1 MLNELYLSECFEKI
15 KTLPD
20 NSVGSIVSDP
30 PYLIDFMNKKWD
42 SQDSPVGKKE
52 FWLEVKRVLKPGAH
66 AAIFGHSR
74 THHRVMVAMEDAG
87 FEIRDTMMWLYG
99 SGFPKSHNI
108 SKAID
113 KLEGKEPK
121 VVGERIT
128 GNARTKEGWKG
139 GQTTIPV
146 TEPASSAAKDWEG
159 WGTALKPA
167 YEPIIIARKPIEK
180 GLSVAQNVLKWGVG
194 GINIDGCR
202 VGSETRTF
210 KPGKPSDLLEG
221 GWGACGETKTVEGRF
236 PANVML
242 SHHPDCK
249 KVGEVEEELPAIAT
263 KTETT
268 AMGWEKKGY
277 TTPAVSSTTDVYD
290 CHEDCPAK
298 LINDQSGIVK
308 GGKSAP
314 NRKQGFKKSYVGDN
328 IESCKTTTSTSYEDT
343 GGAARFFENHE
354 WDCHED
360 CPAKLLDEQSGIKKA
375 GKELITKHAGQKV
388 GFREAYVNGEENKM
402 EGVVTNY
409 HDGGGAS
416 RFFYCP
422 KVSKKERNLG
432 CEHLEDKELCQSG
445 NRSTKEGDIGLNK
458 VKIRKNNHPTVKPIA
473 LMRYLIRLIT
483 PSGEICLD
491 PFMGSGSTGMAA
503 VLEGRDFIGIEMSED
518 YLEIAKARIE
528 WAKKEAKKK

>member
-66 AAIFGHSR
+66 CAIFGHTR

-121 VVGERIT
+121 VVGQKTVTRDLS
-128 GNARTKEGWKG
+128 G
-139 GQTTIPV
+139 GSWAQLHGKPNSATTVPI
-146 TEPASSAAKDWEG
+146 TEPASNAAKQWDG
-159 WGTALKPA
+159 YGTALKPA
-167 YEPIIIARKPIEK
+167 AK
-180 GLSVAQNVLKWGVG
+180 NVLKWGVG

-202 VGSETRTF
+202 VGKETRTNQYCGTH
-210 KPGKPSDLLEG
+210 KHTYGIYGSE
-221 GWGACGETKTVEGRF
+221 GETVVQGRF

-277 TTPAVSSTTDVYD
+277 TTPAVSSTTAVYD
-290 CHEDCPAK
+290 CVDDCPAK
-298 LINDQSGIVK
+298 LSEPTRRRSVVP
-308 GGKSAP
+308 KSQRCSHQTLLLA
-314 NRKQGFKKSYVGDN
+314 
-328 IESCKTTTSTSYEDT
+328 TTTRVEPVGSLRTTT
-343 GGAARFFENHE
+343 GTA
-354 WDCHED
+354 
-360 CPAKLLDEQSGIKKA
+360 
-375 GKELITKHAGQKV
+375 TKTA
-388 GFREAYVNGEENKM
+388 
-402 EGVVTNY
+402 
-409 HDGGGAS
+409 
-416 RFFYCP
+416 P
-422 KVSKKERNLG
+422 
-432 CEHLEDKELCQSG
+432 
-445 NRSTKEGDIGLNK
+445 
-458 VKIRKNNHPTVKPIA
+458 
-473 LMRYLIRLIT
+473 
-483 PSGEICLD
+483 
-491 PFMGSGSTGMAA
+491 
-503 VLEGRDFIGIEMSED
+503 
-518 YLEIAKARIE
+518 
-528 WAKKEAKKK
+528 